1 MINQTDHHGKLIPS
15 DEPLDKRITVWT
27 VEPSTDSSY
36 DITIIRSYQQTI
48 SYAQSVVE
56 SLMDDPDQQ
65 YPVTIKIGQM
75 KMTVG
80 DLEEGRETH
89 N

>member
-1 MINQTDHHGKLIPS
+1 MVNQTDYHGKLIPN
-15 DEPLDKRITVWT
+15 DEPPEKRIIVWT
-27 VEPSTDSSY
+27 VEPSIDSSY
-36 DITIIRSYQQTI
+36 DITIIRSYHQAV

-65 YPVTIKIGQM
+65 YPVTVKIGQM
-75 KMTVG
+75 EMTVS
-80 DLEEGRETH
+80 DLKEGKEMR

>member
-1 MINQTDHHGKLIPS
+1 MVNQTDYHGRLIPS
-15 DEPLDKRITVWT
+15 NEPLDKRIIVWT

-36 DITIIRSYQQTI
+36 DITIIRSYQQAI

-56 SLMDDPDQQ
+56 SLMDDPDQDF
-65 YPVTIKIGQM
+65 PVVIKIGQM

-80 DLEEGRETH
+80 DLEEGRGMH
-89 N
+89 I